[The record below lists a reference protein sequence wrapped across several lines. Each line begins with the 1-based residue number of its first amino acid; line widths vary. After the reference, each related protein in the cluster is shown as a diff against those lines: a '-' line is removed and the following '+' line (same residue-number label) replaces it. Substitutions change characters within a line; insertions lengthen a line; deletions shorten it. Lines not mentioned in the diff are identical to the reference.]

1 MNALIVTAIF
11 SDLIDHR
18 YWRAAAFCFVA
29 IWLSMFGVMHSNNL
43 QGHSIGADGRATQG
57 EVTWAKRA
65 PGNEGWRFAIA
76 YSVVCA
82 GLIASHFLQKAGF
95 TVATRRLHFTS
106 RGRRDGV
113 DAPHEA
119 VPRRRPCHAGP
130 RHRGQARRGPRKNH
144 LQGLGRVQLGQ
155 GLFVWLRRGP
165 ARGQGHVH
173 GPRHLGLEMGASCTY
188 SSHVKSHAAH
198 SPASTFAS
206 A

>member
-57 EVTWAKRA
+57 EVTWAQRA

-95 TVATRRLHFTS
+95 TVATRRLHFTRS
-106 RGRRDGV
+106 PRRRRRAARGCS
-113 DAPHEA
+113 ATA
-119 VPRRRPCHAGP
+119 SVPRRTPSSRTSTPRPSKKPSP
-130 RHRGQARRGPRKNH
+130 RPRTCPTRARTSPLAPTRCRPRS
-144 LQGLGRVQLGQ
+144 RTC
-155 GLFVWLRRGP
+155 
-165 ARGQGHVH
+165 
-173 GPRHLGLEMGASCTY
+173 PRATPSRPRAGASCTY

>member
-95 TVATRRLHFTS
+95 TVATRRLHFTRS
-106 RGRRDGV
+106 
-113 DAPHEA
+113 
-119 VPRRRPCHAGP
+119 PRRRPCHAGP

-165 ARGQGHVH
+165 AGGQGHVH
-173 GPRHLGLEMGASCTY
+173 GPRHLSLEMGASCTY

>member
-95 TVATRRLHFTS
+95 TVATRRLHFTRS
-106 RGRRDGV
+106 PRRRRRAARGCS
-113 DAPHEA
+113 ATA
-119 VPRRRPCHAGP
+119 SVPRRTPSSRTSTPRPSKKPSP
-130 RHRGQARRGPRKNH
+130 RPRTCPTRARTFRLAPTRSRPRSRTCPRATPSRPRD
-144 LQGLGRVQLGQ
+144 GRKLHI
-155 GLFVWLRRGP
+155 LL
-165 ARGQGHVH
+165 
-173 GPRHLGLEMGASCTY
+173 PRQVTCCT
-188 SSHVKSHAAH
+188 
-198 SPASTFAS
+198 
-206 A
+206 

>member
-95 TVATRRLHFTS
+95 TVATRRLHFTRS
-106 RGRRDGV
+106 PRRRRRAARGCS
-113 DAPHEA
+113 ATA
-119 VPRRRPCHAGP
+119 SVPRRTPSSRTSTPRPSKKPSP
-130 RHRGQARRGPRKNH
+130 RPRTCPTRARTSPSAPTRSRPRSRTCPRATPSRPRD
-144 LQGLGRVQLGQ
+144 GRKLYI
-155 GLFVWLRRGP
+155 LL
-165 ARGQGHVH
+165 
-173 GPRHLGLEMGASCTY
+173 PRQVTCCT
-188 SSHVKSHAAH
+188 
-198 SPASTFAS
+198 
-206 A
+206 